1 MLECCPT
8 EAAGSAAAAG
18 GYGSQMSQGMASLF
32 GGMNMGVDTTSQV
45 AAAAA
50 ARSQPSSLSV
60 LSSPPL
66 AALHNMTE
74 MKIPSSSSSALL
86 TPYSQSTGLKQ
97 GAFSAPPATP
107 HSIQDILAR
116 QATSQAFHSGLAAL
130 QPRLNSTAAGLY
142 LNSAAAAASRFPKPL
157 TDLPGR
163 TPIYW
168 PGMLQGPG
176 SWRHPGE
183 LRLIYI
189 KFIYHHKKSLRTC
202 INHVLLLFN
211 S

>member
-8 EAAGSAAAAG
+8 ETAGSAAAAG

-32 GGMNMGVDTTSQV
+32 GGMNMGVDSTSQV
-45 AAAAA
+45 A
-50 ARSQPSSLSV
+50 RSQQSSLSV

-74 MKIPSSSSSALL
+74 MKIPSSSSSLL
-86 TPYSQSTGLKQ
+86 TPYSQNAGLKQ
-97 GAFSAPPATP
+97 GAFSASPATP

-130 QPRLNSTAAGLY
+130 QPRLNTTAAGLY

-176 SWRHPGE
+176 SWRHPGKFMQ
-183 LRLIYI
+183 LYSKKI
-189 KFIYHHKKSLRTC
+189 KF
-202 INHVLLLFN
+202 
-211 S
+211 

>member
-8 EAAGSAAAAG
+8 EAAGSAAATG

-32 GGMNMGVDTTSQV
+32 GGMNMGVDPTSQ
-45 AAAAA
+45 A
-50 ARSQPSSLSV
+50 ARSQQSSLSV

-74 MKIPSSSSSALL
+74 MKIPSSSSSLL
-86 TPYSQSTGLKQ
+86 TPYSQAAGLKQ
-97 GAFSAPPATP
+97 GAFPTSPATP

-116 QATSQAFHSGLAAL
+116 QATSQAFHNGLAAL

-142 LNSAAAAASRFPKPL
+142 LNSAAATSRFPKPL
-157 TDLPGR
+157 ADLPGR
-163 TPIYW
+163 SPIYW

-176 SWRHPGE
+176 SWRHPGKFV
-183 LRLIYI
+183 YI
-189 KFIYHHKKSLRTC
+189 SYLNIIFSTL
-202 INHVLLLFN
+202 
-211 S
+211 